1 MAKTVTFTLSE
12 TGLGS
17 EGWHGL
23 TWVST
28 GSFLLLHWEQ
38 TEARGEHERRMGGP
52 AHMQCSHPGK
62 GGSGVPPWQ
71 LRKRWGVVDSVHVVK
86 DTVRWIRDWEKE
98 VLRVPRRC
106 LVWSH
111 LTWDEKEQ
119 DWGLTTAFTMWKA
132 IDDEPLYGVME
143 AKAWLC
149 EGRIG
154 NHECRQLFR
163 EASSVDFSESL
174 LITLNN
180 IILWLSPSWNHIFP

>member
-1 MAKTVTFTLSE
+1 MSQSGETRRSDLVILGLSAMAKTVTFTLSE
-12 TGLGS
+12 MGLGS

-52 AHMQCSHPGK
+52 AQMLCSHPGK

-71 LRKRWGVVDSVHVVK
+71 LRKRWGVVDSAHDVK

-98 VLRVPRRC
+98 VLRVTRRC

-119 DWGLTTAFTMWKA
+119 DWGLTIAFTMWR
-132 IDDEPLYGVME
+132 PLMTSNSME
-143 AKAWLC
+143 WW
-149 EGRIG
+149 
-154 NHECRQLFR
+154 RQKPDWR
-163 EASSVDFSESL
+163 EKGELEIMSVNSSFEKCHQWTSL
-174 LITLNN
+174 I
-180 IILWLSPSWNHIFP
+180 PC